1 MLRSLK
7 NSKGFTLIELVMV
20 IVILGVLA
28 AVAVPKFTDLQHR
41 AYLSS
46 EQGIVGGVR
55 SGIAV
60 FAASAIAGGTI
71 DTAGSAATINGYG
84 IPSTLDSAGATG
96 AASDANPL
104 FDLILGQ
111 GAVRADWSKTDNET
125 YEFYPGGNTSY
136 WTDRS
141 ESAHTWYYNGT
152 TSGDGRFVATKD
164 W

>member
-71 DTAGSAATINGYG
+71 DTAGSAATINGYA
-84 IPSTLDSAGATG
+84 IPCLTLYWDRAPCGLTG
-96 AASDANPL
+96 AKPTMKPMNSIRVAILHTGLTGQNLPIPGITTAPRVVTAAS
-104 FDLILGQ
+104 
-111 GAVRADWSKTDNET
+111 
-125 YEFYPGGNTSY
+125 
-136 WTDRS
+136 
-141 ESAHTWYYNGT
+141 
-152 TSGDGRFVATKD
+152 
-164 W
+164 